1 LSSRAS
7 QEYKINNIA
16 MNKIPLTING
26 AQKLEEELKM
36 LKAQRS
42 VISESIAT
50 AREHGDL
57 KENAEYHAA
66 KDQQGLAEAR
76 IRDIESKLSNSE
88 IIDVSKINAR
98 GKIIFGSTVKLND
111 LSSNEARVYQLVGED
126 EADIK
131 SGLLSIISPLARA
144 IIGKEEGDIVE
155 ITTPGGKIEY
165 EILSI
170 KYI

>member
-1 LSSRAS
+1 
-7 QEYKINNIA
+7 

-88 IIDVSKINAR
+88 IIDVSIKGFGAGAGNTQMDIFLTVLEKI
-98 GKIIFGSTVKLND
+98 GYQT
-111 LSSNEARVYQLVGED
+111 NER
-126 EADIK
+126 
-131 SGLLSIISPLARA
+131 
-144 IIGKEEGDIVE
+144 
-155 ITTPGGKIEY
+155 
-165 EILSI
+165 
-170 KYI
+170 